1 MSRYSYV
8 RDLAAG
14 SSPVTGP
21 ATRLVQVPSFA
32 SSTQMAAPLAAAV
45 PAATGGAKA
54 LGAALLAEV
63 VGNIIAG
70 GIKSGSEIATGAFAP
85 PETQGGSGS
94 KFMITLQDVRDIQQ
108 YVNNENFK
116 RRALGMPPLD
126 ADAII
131 QEREAQLRRS
141 AAEAGARE
149 YAIEQLKQQ
158 GTIQSALAQAAG
170 QGAQSLSG
178 AIQAGAQSL
187 GGVTQ
192 QGLSSLGGVSQE
204 AVARSLTRPEYGGI
218 MSELGRGF

>member
-1 MSRYSYV
+1 M
-8 RDLAAG
+8 
-14 SSPVTGP
+14 PV
-21 ATRLVQVPSFA
+21 
-32 SSTQMAAPLAAAV
+32 PLAAAAA
-45 PAATGGAKA
+45 PAAAGGVKA

-63 VGNIIAG
+63 VGNLIAG

-126 ADAII
+126 ADEII
-131 QEREAQLRRS
+131 REREDQLRRS

-158 GTIQSALAQAAG
+158 GTIQSALSQAAG
-170 QGAQSLSG
+170 QGSQALSG
-178 AIQAGAQSL
+178 AIQGGAQSL
-187 GGVTQ
+187 GGVVQ
-192 QGLSSLGGVSQE
+192 QGIASSLN
-204 AVARSLTRPEYGGI
+204 RPDYGSI
-218 MSELGRGF
+218 ISEIGRGF

>member
-1 MSRYSYV
+1 
-8 RDLAAG
+8 
-14 SSPVTGP
+14 
-21 ATRLVQVPSFA
+21 
-32 SSTQMAAPLAAAV
+32 
-45 PAATGGAKA
+45 
-54 LGAALLAEV
+54 
-63 VGNIIAG
+63 
-70 GIKSGSEIATGAFAP
+70 
-85 PETQGGSGS
+85 
-94 KFMITLQDVRDIQQ
+94 MITLQDVRDIQQ

-131 QEREAQLRRS
+131 QERESQLRRS

-170 QGAQSLSG
+170 LGTQSLSG

-187 GGVTQ
+187 GGVAQ
-192 QGLSSLGGVSQE
+192 QGAQSLGGVVQQGISS
-204 AVARSLTRPEYGGI
+204 SLARPEYGGI

>member
-1 MSRYSYV
+1 MSQYSF
-8 RDLAAG
+8 G
-14 SSPVTGP
+14 G
-21 ATRLVQVPSFA
+21 VPSSVPGQTNLYPSRNYPVPVPA
-32 SSTQMAAPLAAAV
+32 VAAAAAPAV
-45 PAATGGAKA
+45 GGGVRA
-54 LGAALLAEV
+54 LGSALLAEV
-63 VGNIIAG
+63 VGNLIAG

-131 QEREAQLRRS
+131 REREDQLRRS

-170 QGAQSLSG
+170 QGSQALSG
-178 AIQAGAQSL
+178 AIQGGAQSL
-187 GGVTQ
+187 GGVVQ
-192 QGLSSLGGVSQE
+192 QGISSSLN
-204 AVARSLTRPEYGGI
+204 RPDYGSI
-218 MSELGRGF
+218 ISEIGRGF